1 MSLDNKQSVTKF
13 WTGHADLAAEK
24 DFDSVQEAAEANSPD
39 DTASVKCLSLHWGN
53 SNIKLKRRTMEF
65 DPKRMEQL
73 KLKKVKEEQL
83 MIKYKI
89 LYKKKADSLIK
100 LSDSIL
106 KEEDKRLSIST

>member
-1 MSLDNKQSVTKF
+1 
-13 WTGHADLAAEK
+13 
-24 DFDSVQEAAEANSPD
+24 
-39 DTASVKCLSLHWGN
+39 
-53 SNIKLKRRTMEF
+53 MEF